1 LKELLTEARTAL
13 EQATDSS
20 QKLAEEKVSLEED
33 LKKADLPGEDGA
45 EDLAVLRRA
54 NLVDKIG
61 ELEGSLVDAV
71 KLGFDRA
78 VAQLKVVNPDIELNV
93 EGIHPLSEVK
103 DGVITPPPD
112 PEEDN
117 GHVDEAQA

>member
-1 LKELLTEARTAL
+1 
-13 EQATDSS
+13 
-20 QKLAEEKVSLEED
+20 VSLEEA
-33 LKKADLPGEDGA
+33 LKKADLPGEDEA

-54 NLVDKIG
+54 DLVNRIG

-71 KLGFDRA
+71 RLGFDRA

-103 DGVITPPPD
+103 DGVITTPLD
-112 PEEDN
+112 LEEND
-117 GHVDEAQA
+117 GRVDDAQA